1 MKEMVLYYTPEPS
14 DRVAKLKSVLVRMG
28 VRIKNITPEQ
38 LEEKVGYLAGLE
50 GFEPKE
56 TAAEPAQEVPTIQ
69 EEVLVMKNFTGNRID
84 ELLFQ
89 LRKAG
94 VSKIELKAV
103 VTESNSNWTFYE
115 LYREIR
121 EEHEKMTAVHI
132 REER

>member
-1 MKEMVLYYTPEPS
+1 
-14 DRVAKLKSVLVRMG
+14 
-28 VRIKNITPEQ
+28 
-38 LEEKVGYLAGLE
+38 
-50 GFEPKE
+50 
-56 TAAEPAQEVPTIQ
+56 
-69 EEVLVMKNFTGNRID
+69 MKNFTGNRID

-103 VTESNSNWTFYE
+103 VTESNSNWTIYE

-132 REER
+132 REKR